1 MRERS
6 EGRRLPLWALLAAL
20 LLVVAAIAAG
30 CGGDDDDEPE
40 GEGDTAAQTDTGG
53 GEATGE
59 PIKIGVFSNNEGA
72 FAPFEGQ
79 TWGGAML
86 PLIARGATPVSGDPT
101 EGVEN
106 AVIAGHPIEIVYGGS
121 DSTPDKAVEEAR
133 RLVEQ
138 EGVDILVGPL
148 SGSEGIAVA
157 NYSKEQ
163 PGVTFVNGISG
174 AQDTTLKV
182 RSPNFF
188 RFHNDGTQ
196 WTAGLGDYAYN
207 ELGWRRVVTIGDD
220 YDFPYSQIA
229 GFVAEFCAIGGQVVE
244 RLWPPLGEEDYSSY
258 IAQIPDDVDGFFMGV
273 GGTGTVAFVNQYQQ
287 LKGNLAD
294 RIMGGIFMTD
304 PVILEEIG
312 DQVTGVVT
320 AGMTSGDSQEPAYLE
335 YAENLG
341 TEYPELEGTASS
353 VFVYGYYTAMEAIA
367 QGLEQVDGDLSDD
380 HAAFRDALSNMTL
393 EAPLGP
399 IRLDEN
405 RQAIMDNF
413 LQQIGEDQT
422 DDGIP
427 DVQTIKT
434 IPEVDQTFAG
444 FFSPETPS
452 PDRTNPKCETAEP
465 PPWTQQ
471 GGGG

>member
-1 MRERS
+1 MRKPG
-6 EGRRLPLWALLAAL
+6 EGRPSRLWILFAAL
-20 LLVVAAIAAG
+20 VIALATIAAG
-30 CGGDDDDEPE
+30 CGGGDDE
-40 GEGDTAAQTDTGG
+40 GAAQTGGATTGG
-53 GEATGE
+53 QATGE
-59 PIKIGVFSNNEGA
+59 AIKIGVFSNNEGP

-86 PLIARGATPVSGDPT
+86 PLINRGATPVGGDPT
-101 EGVEN
+101 DGVNN

-121 DSTPDKAVEEAR
+121 DATPDKAVEEAR

-138 EGVDILVGPL
+138 EKVDILVGPL

-207 ELGWRRVVTIGDD
+207 ELGWRNVVTIGDD

-229 GFVAEFCAIGGQVVE
+229 GFVAEFCSIGGNVSK
-244 RLWPPLGEEDYSSY
+244 RLWPALGEEDYSSF
-258 IAQIPDDVDGFFMGV
+258 ITQIPEDVDGFFMGV
-273 GGTGTVAFVNQYQQ
+273 GGTGTVAFVKQYEQ
-287 LKGNLAD
+287 LRGNLSD

-304 PVILEEIG
+304 PVILKELG
-312 DQVTGVVT
+312 DQVVGVVT
-320 AGMTSGDSQEPAYLE
+320 AGMTAGDSQESSYLDYSNALDTAYPDLK
-335 YAENLG
+335 
-341 TEYPELEGTASS
+341 GTASS
-353 VFVYGYYTAMEAIA
+353 VFAYGYYTAMEAIA
-367 QGLEQVDGDLSDD
+367 QGLEQVNGDLSDD
-380 HAAFRDALSNMTL
+380 HAAFNDALANL
-393 EAPLGP
+393 ELDAPLGT
-399 IRLDEN
+399 IKLDEN

-413 LQQIGEDQT
+413 LQQIVADTTG
-422 DDGIP
+422 DGVP
-427 DVQTIKT
+427 DVKTIKT

-452 PDRTNPKCETAEP
+452 PDRTHPECKTATP
-465 PPWTQQ
+465 PPWTKQ
-471 GGGG
+471 GGGS

>member
-1 MRERS
+1 MRQPG
-6 EGRRLPLWALLAAL
+6 EGRPSRLWILFAAL
-20 LLVVAAIAAG
+20 VLALAAIAAG
-30 CGGDDDDEPE
+30 CGGDNE
-40 GEGDTAAQTDTGG
+40 GTGQTGG
-53 GEATGE
+53 ATTGGQATGE
-59 PIKIGVFSNNEGA
+59 AIKIGIFANNEGP

-86 PLIARGATPVSGDPT
+86 PLINRGATPVSGDPK

-121 DSTPDKAVEEAR
+121 DATPDKAVEEAR

-138 EGVDILVGPL
+138 EKVDILVGPL

-207 ELGWRRVVTIGDD
+207 TLGWRNVVTIGDD

-229 GFVAEFCAIGGQVVE
+229 GFVAEFCSIGGNVTK
-244 RLWPPLGEEDYSSY
+244 RLWPALGEEDYSSF
-258 IAQIPDDVDGFFMGV
+258 ITQIPEDVDGFFMGV
-273 GGTGTVAFVNQYQQ
+273 GGTGTVAFVKQYEQ
-287 LKGNLAD
+287 LRGNLAD
-294 RIMGGIFMTD
+294 KIMGGIFMTD
-304 PVILEEIG
+304 PVILKELG
-312 DQVTGVVT
+312 NQVVGVVT
-320 AGMTSGDSQEPAYLE
+320 AGMTSGDSQESSYLDYSNGLDTAYPDLK
-335 YAENLG
+335 
-341 TEYPELEGTASS
+341 GTASS
-353 VFVYGYYTAMEAIA
+353 VFAYGYYTAMEAIA
-367 QGLEQVDGDLSDD
+367 QGLEQVKGDLSGDQ
-380 HAAFRDALSNMTL
+380 AAFRDALANL
-393 EAPLGP
+393 ELDAPLGT
-399 IRLDEN
+399 IKLDEN

-413 LQQIGEDQT
+413 LQQIVKDTNG
-422 DDGIP
+422 DGVP
-427 DVQTIKT
+427 DVKTIKT
-434 IPEVDQTFAG
+434 IPQVDQTFAG
-444 FFSPETPS
+444 AFSPETPS
-452 PDRTNPKCETAEP
+452 PDRTHPPCKAGTP
-465 PPWTQQ
+465 PPWTKQ

>member
-1 MRERS
+1 MRDRGT
-6 EGRRLPLWALLAAL
+6 GRKHRLWILYVALALVLA
-20 LLVVAAIAAG
+20 VAAAA
-30 CGGDDDDEPE
+30 CGGDDD
-40 GEGDTAAQTDTGG
+40 GGGDTTAATTAADTG
-53 GEATGE
+53 EAAGE
-59 PIKIGVFSNNEGA
+59 PIKIGIFSNNEGA

-86 PLIARGATPVSGDPT
+86 PLISRGATAKSGDPT
-101 EGVEN
+101 EGVDG
-106 AVIAGHPIEIVYGGS
+106 ATIAGHPIEIVYGGS

-163 PGVTFVNGISG
+163 PGVTFVNGIAG
-174 AQDTTLKV
+174 AQDATLKV

-207 ELGWRRVVTIGDD
+207 ELGWRSVVTIGDD

-229 GFVAEFCAIGGQVVE
+229 GFVAEFCSIGGKVTK

-258 IAQIPDDVDGFFMGV
+258 ITQIPEDVDGFFMGV
-273 GGTGTVAFVNQYQQ
+273 GGTGTVAFVKQYGQ
-287 LKGNLAD
+287 LRGNLSD

-304 PVILEEIG
+304 PVILKELG
-312 DQVTGVVT
+312 GQVVGVVT

-335 YAENLG
+335 YTQAIEAAYPDLAG
-341 TEYPELEGTASS
+341 TGSS
-353 VFVYGYYTAMEAIA
+353 VFFYGYYTAIEAIA
-367 QGLEQVDGDLSDD
+367 QALEQVDGDLSDD
-380 HAAFRDALSNMTL
+380 HAAFREALAGLTL
-393 EAPLGP
+393 DAPLGP
-399 IRLDEN
+399 IKLDEN

-413 LQQIGEDQT
+413 LQQIVADNTG
-422 DDGIP
+422 DGVP
-427 DVQTIKT
+427 DVKT
-434 IPEVDQTFAG
+434 LKRIPEVDQTFAG
-444 FFSPETPS
+444 AFSPDTPS
-452 PDRTNPKCETAEP
+452 PDRTNPECKTGTP
-465 PPWTQQ
+465 PPWTTQ
-471 GGGG
+471 GGGS

>member
-1 MRERS
+1 MRTPG
-6 EGRRLPLWALLAAL
+6 EGRPSRLWILFVALVIAL
-20 LLVVAAIAAG
+20 AAIAAG
-30 CGGDDDDEPE
+30 CGGDDE
-40 GEGDTAAQTDTGG
+40 GAGQTGGATTGG
-53 GEATGE
+53 GGTGE
-59 PIKIGVFSNNEGA
+59 AIKIGIFSNNEGG

-86 PLIARGATPVSGDPT
+86 PLINRGATAVSGDPT
-101 EGVEN
+101 EGVTG

-138 EGVDILVGPL
+138 EKVDILVGPL

-207 ELGWRRVVTIGDD
+207 ELGWRNVVTIGDD

-229 GFVAEFCAIGGQVVE
+229 GFVAEFCSIGGKVTE

-258 IAQIPDDVDGFFMGV
+258 ITQIPEDVDGFFMGV
-273 GGTGTVAFVNQYQQ
+273 GGTGTVAFVKQYGQ
-287 LKGNLAD
+287 LRGNLSD
-294 RIMGGIFMTD
+294 KIMGGIFMTD
-304 PVILEEIG
+304 PVILKELG
-312 DQVTGVVT
+312 DQVVGVVT
-320 AGMTSGDSQEPAYLE
+320 AGMTAGDSQESSYLD
-335 YAENLG
+335 YSSALD
-341 TEYPELEGTASS
+341 TAYPELKGTASS
-353 VFVYGYYTAMEAIA
+353 VFAYGYYTAMEAIA
-367 QGLEQVDGDLSDD
+367 QGLEQVKGDLSDD
-380 HAAFRDALSNMTL
+380 HAAFRDALSNL
-393 EAPLGP
+393 ELDAPLGP
-399 IRLDEN
+399 IKLDEN

-413 LQQIGEDQT
+413 LQQIVEDQN
-422 DDGIP
+422 DDGVP
-427 DVQTIKT
+427 DVKTIKT
-434 IPEVDQTFAG
+434 IPQVDETFAG

-452 PDRTNPKCETAEP
+452 PDRTNPECKTADP
-465 PPWTQQ
+465 PPWTKQ

>member
-1 MRERS
+1 MRKPG
-6 EGRRLPLWALLAAL
+6 EGRPSRLWILFAAL
-20 LLVVAAIAAG
+20 VVALAAIAAG
-30 CGGDDDDEPE
+30 CGGDDEE
-40 GEGDTAAQTDTGG
+40 AGQTGG
-53 GEATGE
+53 ATTGGQATGE
-59 PIKIGVFSNNEGA
+59 AIKIGIFSNNEGA

-86 PLIARGATPVSGDPT
+86 PLINRGATAVSGDPT
-101 EGVEN
+101 EGVEG

-138 EGVDILVGPL
+138 EKVDILVGPL

-207 ELGWRRVVTIGDD
+207 ELGWRNVVTIGDD

-229 GFVAEFCAIGGQVVE
+229 GFVAEFCSIGGKVTE

-258 IAQIPDDVDGFFMGV
+258 ITQIPEDVDGFFMGV
-273 GGTGTVAFVNQYQQ
+273 GGTGTVAFVKQYGQ
-287 LKGNLAD
+287 LRGNLSD
-294 RIMGGIFMTD
+294 KIMGGIFMTD
-304 PVILEEIG
+304 PVILKELG
-312 DQVTGVVT
+312 DQVVGVVT
-320 AGMTSGDSQEPAYLE
+320 AGMTAGDSQESSYLDYSSALDTAYPDLK
-335 YAENLG
+335 
-341 TEYPELEGTASS
+341 GTASS
-353 VFVYGYYTAMEAIA
+353 VFAYGYYTAMEAIA
-367 QGLEQVDGDLSDD
+367 QGLEQVEGDLSDG
-380 HAAFRDALSNMTL
+380 HSAFNDVLSNL
-393 EAPLGP
+393 ELDAPLGT
-399 IRLDEN
+399 IKLDEN

-413 LQQIGEDQT
+413 LQQIVADQT
-422 DDGIP
+422 GDDVP
-427 DVQTIKT
+427 DVKTIKT
-434 IPEVDQTFAG
+434 IPQVDQTFAG

-452 PDRTNPKCETAEP
+452 PDRTNPECKTADP
-465 PPWTQQ
+465 PPWTKQ

>member
-1 MRERS
+1 MRTPG
-6 EGRRLPLWALLAAL
+6 EGRPSRLWILFAAL
-20 LLVVAAIAAG
+20 VIALAAIAAG
-30 CGGDDDDEPE
+30 CGGDDEGAGQTGGATTG
-40 GEGDTAAQTDTGG
+40 GEGT
-53 GEATGE
+53 GEA
-59 PIKIGVFSNNEGA
+59 IKIGIFSNNEGA

-86 PLIARGATPVSGDPT
+86 PLINRGATAVSGDPT
-101 EGVEN
+101 EGVEG

-138 EGVDILVGPL
+138 EKVDILVGPL

-207 ELGWRRVVTIGDD
+207 ELGWRNVVTIGDD

-229 GFVAEFCAIGGQVVE
+229 GFVAEFCSIGGKVTE

-258 IAQIPDDVDGFFMGV
+258 ITQIPEDVDGFFMGV
-273 GGTGTVAFVNQYQQ
+273 GGTGTVAFVKQYGQ
-287 LKGNLAD
+287 LRGNLSD
-294 RIMGGIFMTD
+294 KIMGGIFMTD
-304 PVILEEIG
+304 PVILKELG
-312 DQVTGVVT
+312 DQVVGVVT
-320 AGMTSGDSQEPAYLE
+320 AGMTAGDSQESSYLDYSSALDTAYPDLK
-335 YAENLG
+335 
-341 TEYPELEGTASS
+341 GTAQS
-353 VFVYGYYTAMEAIA
+353 VFAYGYYTAMEAIA
-367 QGLEQVDGDLSDD
+367 QGLEQVEGDLSDG
-380 HAAFRDALSNMTL
+380 HSAFNDALSNL
-393 EAPLGP
+393 ELDAPLGT
-399 IRLDEN
+399 IKLDEN

-413 LQQIGEDQT
+413 LQQIVADHTG
-422 DDGIP
+422 DDVP
-427 DVQTIKT
+427 DVKTIKT
-434 IPEVDQTFAG
+434 IPQVDQTFAG

-452 PDRTNPKCETAEP
+452 PDRTNPECKTADP
-465 PPWTQQ
+465 PPWTTQ

>member
-1 MRERS
+1 MRERG
-6 EGRRLPLWALLAAL
+6 EGRPGRLWILLFAA
-20 LLVVAAIAAG
+20 LVVALATTVAA
-30 CGGDDDDEPE
+30 CGGDEE
-40 GEGDTAAQTDTGG
+40 GSATQTGG
-53 GEATGE
+53 ATTGGAATGE
-59 PIKIGVFSNNEGA
+59 AIKIGIFSNNEGA

-86 PLIARGATPVSGDPT
+86 PLINRGATPVSGDPT
-101 EGVEN
+101 EGVN
-106 AVIAGHPIEIVYGGS
+106 GAVIAGHPIEIVYGGS

-138 EGVDILVGPL
+138 ENVDILVGPL

-207 ELGWRRVVTIGDD
+207 ELGWRNVVTIGDD

-229 GFVAEFCAIGGQVVE
+229 GFVAEFCSIGGNVTK

-258 IAQIPDDVDGFFMGV
+258 ITQIPEDVDGFFMGV
-273 GGTGTVAFVNQYQQ
+273 GGTGTVAFVKQYGQ
-287 LKGNLAD
+287 LRGNLSD
-294 RIMGGIFMTD
+294 QIMGGIFMTD
-304 PVILEEIG
+304 PVILKELG
-312 DQVTGVVT
+312 DQVVGVVT
-320 AGMTSGDSQEPAYLE
+320 AGMTAGDSQESSYLDYANGLGEAY
-335 YAENLG
+335 
-341 TEYPELEGTASS
+341 PDLEGTASS
-353 VFVYGYYTAMEAIA
+353 VFAYGYYTAMEAIA

-380 HAAFRDALSNMTL
+380 HAAFREALSNL
-393 EAPLGP
+393 ELDAPLGT
-399 IRLDEN
+399 IKLDEN

-413 LQQIGEDQT
+413 LQQIVADTTG
-422 DDGIP
+422 DGVP
-427 DVQTIKT
+427 DVKTIKT

-452 PDRTNPKCETAEP
+452 PDRTNPECKTATP
-465 PPWTQQ
+465 PPWTKQ
-471 GGGG
+471 GGGS

>member
-1 MRERS
+1 MRTPG
-6 EGRRLPLWALLAAL
+6 EGRPSRLWILFAAL
-20 LLVVAAIAAG
+20 VVVLATIAAG
-30 CGGDDDDEPE
+30 CGGDDE
-40 GEGDTAAQTDTGG
+40 GAGQTGGATTG

-59 PIKIGVFSNNEGA
+59 AIKIGIFSNNEGA

-86 PLIARGATPVSGDPT
+86 PLINRGATAVSGDPT
-101 EGVEN
+101 EGVEG

-138 EGVDILVGPL
+138 EKVDILVGPL

-207 ELGWRRVVTIGDD
+207 ELGWRNVVTIGDD

-229 GFVAEFCAIGGQVVE
+229 GFVAEFCSIGGKVSE

-258 IAQIPDDVDGFFMGV
+258 ITQIPEDVDGFFMGV
-273 GGTGTVAFVNQYQQ
+273 GGTGTVAFVKQYGQ
-287 LKGNLAD
+287 LRGNLSD
-294 RIMGGIFMTD
+294 KIMGGIFMTD
-304 PVILEEIG
+304 PVILKELG
-312 DQVTGVVT
+312 DQVVGVVT
-320 AGMTSGDSQEPAYLE
+320 AGMTAGDSQESSYLDYSSALDTAYPDLK
-335 YAENLG
+335 
-341 TEYPELEGTASS
+341 GTASS
-353 VFVYGYYTAMEAIA
+353 VFAYGYYTAMEAIA
-367 QGLEQVDGDLSDD
+367 QGLEQVEGDLSDD
-380 HAAFRDALSNMTL
+380 QAAFQDALSNL
-393 EAPLGP
+393 ELDAPLGT
-399 IRLDEN
+399 IKLDEN

-413 LQQIGEDQT
+413 LQQIVKDNNG
-422 DDGIP
+422 DGVP
-427 DVQTIKT
+427 DVKTIKT
-434 IPEVDQTFAG
+434 IPQVDQTFAG

-452 PDRTNPKCETAEP
+452 PDRTNPECKTADP
-465 PPWTQQ
+465 PPWTKQ

>member
-1 MRERS
+1 MRTPG
-6 EGRRLPLWALLAAL
+6 EGRPSRLWILFAAL
-20 LLVVAAIAAG
+20 VVALAAIAAG
-30 CGGDDDDEPE
+30 CGGDDE
-40 GEGDTAAQTDTGG
+40 GAGQTGGATTGG
-53 GEATGE
+53 GGTGE
-59 PIKIGVFSNNEGA
+59 AIKIGIFSNNEGA

-86 PLIARGATPVSGDPT
+86 PLINRGATAVSGDPT
-101 EGVEN
+101 EGVKG

-138 EGVDILVGPL
+138 EKVDILVGPL

-207 ELGWRRVVTIGDD
+207 ELGWRNVVTIGDD

-229 GFVAEFCAIGGQVVE
+229 GFVAEFCSIGGKVTE

-258 IAQIPDDVDGFFMGV
+258 ITQIPENVDGFFMGV
-273 GGTGTVAFVNQYQQ
+273 GGTGTVAFVKQYGQ
-287 LKGNLAD
+287 LRGNLSD
-294 RIMGGIFMTD
+294 KIMGGIFMTD
-304 PVILEEIG
+304 PVILKELG
-312 DQVTGVVT
+312 DQVVGVVT
-320 AGMTSGDSQEPAYLE
+320 AGMTAGDSQESSYLDYSSALDTAYPDLK
-335 YAENLG
+335 
-341 TEYPELEGTASS
+341 GTASS
-353 VFVYGYYTAMEAIA
+353 VFAYGYYTAMEAIA
-367 QGLEQVDGDLSDD
+367 QGLEQVEGDLSDG
-380 HAAFRDALSNMTL
+380 HSAFNDALSNL
-393 EAPLGP
+393 ELDAPLGT
-399 IRLDEN
+399 IKLDEN

-413 LQQIGEDQT
+413 LQQIVADQT
-422 DDGIP
+422 GDDVP
-427 DVQTIKT
+427 DVKTIKT
-434 IPEVDQTFAG
+434 IPQVDQTFAG

-452 PDRTNPKCETAEP
+452 PDRTNPECKTADP
-465 PPWTQQ
+465 PPWTKQ

>member
-1 MRERS
+1 MRKPG
-6 EGRRLPLWALLAAL
+6 EGRPSRLWILFAAL
-20 LLVVAAIAAG
+20 VLALAAIATG
-30 CGGDDDDEPE
+30 CGGDEE
-40 GEGDTAAQTDTGG
+40 GAGQTGG
-53 GEATGE
+53 ATTGGQATGE
-59 PIKIGVFSNNEGA
+59 AIKIGIFANNEGP

-86 PLIARGATPVSGDPT
+86 PLINRGATPVSGDPT
-101 EGVEN
+101 KGVEN
-106 AVIAGHPIEIVYGGS
+106 AVIAGHPIELVYGGS
-121 DSTPDKAVEEAR
+121 DATPDKAVEEAR

-138 EGVDILVGPL
+138 EKVDILVGPL

-207 ELGWRRVVTIGDD
+207 TLGWRNVVTIGDD

-229 GFVAEFCAIGGQVVE
+229 GFVAEFCSIGGNVTK

-258 IAQIPDDVDGFFMGV
+258 ITQIPEDVDGFFMGV
-273 GGTGTVAFVNQYQQ
+273 GGTGTVAFVKQYEQ
-287 LKGNLAD
+287 LRGNLAD

-304 PVILEEIG
+304 PVILKELG
-312 DQVTGVVT
+312 NQVVGVVT
-320 AGMTSGDSQEPAYLE
+320 AGMTAGDSQESSYLDYSSALDTAYPDLK
-335 YAENLG
+335 
-341 TEYPELEGTASS
+341 GTASS
-353 VFVYGYYTAMEAIA
+353 VFAYGYYTAMEAIA
-367 QGLEQVDGDLSDD
+367 QALEQVKGDLSDG
-380 HAAFRDALSNMTL
+380 HSAFNDALANL
-393 EAPLGP
+393 ELDAPLGT
-399 IRLDEN
+399 IKLDEN

-413 LQQIGEDQT
+413 LQQIVKDNTG
-422 DDGIP
+422 DDVP
-427 DVQTIKT
+427 DVKTIKT
-434 IPEVDQTFAG
+434 IPQVDQTFAG
-444 FFSPETPS
+444 AFSPETPS
-452 PDRTNPKCETAEP
+452 PDRTHPPCKKGTP
-465 PPWTQQ
+465 PPWTKQ

>member
-1 MRERS
+1 MQKPGERRPS
-6 EGRRLPLWALLAAL
+6 RLWILLAAVV
-20 LLVVAAIAAG
+20 LVLAVGVAA
-30 CGGDDDDEPE
+30 CGGDDE
-40 GEGDTAAQTDTGG
+40 GAGQTGG
-53 GEATGE
+53 ATTGGDGTGEA
-59 PIKIGVFSNNEGA
+59 IKIGIFSNNEGA

-86 PLIARGATPVSGDPT
+86 PLINRGATAASGDPT
-101 EGVEN
+101 EGVTG

-138 EGVDILVGPL
+138 EKVDILVGPL

-163 PGVTFVNGISG
+163 PGITFVNGISG

-207 ELGWRRVVTIGDD
+207 ELGWRNVVTIGDD

-229 GFVAEFCAIGGQVVE
+229 GFVAEFCSIGGKVTE

-258 IAQIPDDVDGFFMGV
+258 ITQIPEDVDGFFMGV
-273 GGTGTVAFVNQYQQ
+273 GGTGTVAFVKQYGQ
-287 LKGNLAD
+287 LRGNLSD
-294 RIMGGIFMTD
+294 KIMGGIFMTD
-304 PVILEEIG
+304 PVILKELG
-312 DQVTGVVT
+312 DQVVGVVT
-320 AGMTSGDSQEPAYLE
+320 AGMTAGDSQESSYLDYSSALDTAYPDLK
-335 YAENLG
+335 
-341 TEYPELEGTASS
+341 GTASS
-353 VFVYGYYTAMEAIA
+353 VFAYGYYTAMEAIA
-367 QGLEQVDGDLSDD
+367 QALEQVKGDLSGDQ
-380 HAAFRDALSNMTL
+380 AAFREALSNL
-393 EAPLGP
+393 ELDAPLGT
-399 IRLDEN
+399 IKLDEN

-413 LQQIGEDQT
+413 LQQIVADATG
-422 DDGIP
+422 DDVP
-427 DVQTIKT
+427 DVKTIKT
-434 IPEVDQTFAG
+434 IPQVDQTFAG
-444 FFSPETPS
+444 AFSPETPS
-452 PDRTNPKCETAEP
+452 PDRTNPSCEKGTP

-471 GGGG
+471 GGG

>member
-1 MRERS
+1 MRTPG
-6 EGRRLPLWALLAAL
+6 EGRPSRLWILFVALVIAL
-20 LLVVAAIAAG
+20 AAIAAG
-30 CGGDDDDEPE
+30 CGGDDE
-40 GEGDTAAQTDTGG
+40 GAGQTGGATTGG
-53 GEATGE
+53 GGTGE
-59 PIKIGVFSNNEGA
+59 AIKIGIFSNNEGG

-86 PLIARGATPVSGDPT
+86 PLINRGATAVSGDPT
-101 EGVEN
+101 EGVTG

-138 EGVDILVGPL
+138 EKVDILVGPL

-163 PGVTFVNGISG
+163 PGVTFVNGVSG

-207 ELGWRRVVTIGDD
+207 ELGWRNVVTIGDD

-229 GFVAEFCAIGGQVVE
+229 GFVAEFCSIGGKVTE

-258 IAQIPDDVDGFFMGV
+258 ITQIPEDVDGFFMGV
-273 GGTGTVAFVNQYQQ
+273 GGTGTVAFVKQYGQ
-287 LKGNLAD
+287 LRGNLSD
-294 RIMGGIFMTD
+294 KIMGGIFMTD
-304 PVILEEIG
+304 PVILKELG
-312 DQVTGVVT
+312 DQVVGVVT
-320 AGMTSGDSQEPAYLE
+320 AGMTAGDSQESSYLD
-335 YAENLG
+335 YSSALD
-341 TEYPELEGTASS
+341 TAYPELKGTASS
-353 VFVYGYYTAMEAIA
+353 VFAYGYYTAMEAIA
-367 QGLEQVDGDLSDD
+367 QGLEQVKGDLSDD
-380 HAAFRDALSNMTL
+380 HAAFRDALSNL
-393 EAPLGP
+393 ELDAPLGP
-399 IRLDEN
+399 IKLDEN

-413 LQQIGEDQT
+413 LQQIVEDQN
-422 DDGIP
+422 DDGVP
-427 DVQTIKT
+427 DVKTIKT
-434 IPEVDQTFAG
+434 IPQVDETFAG

-452 PDRTNPKCETAEP
+452 PDRTNPECKTADP
-465 PPWTQQ
+465 PPWTKQ

>member
-1 MRERS
+1 MRD
-6 EGRRLPLWALLAAL
+6 GRESGRLRLWALLTAL
-20 LLVVAAIAAG
+20 VLVVGLSAAA
-30 CGGDDDDEPE
+30 CGGDDDD
-40 GEGDTAAQTDTGG
+40 GGDAAGTSADTATGG

-59 PIKIGVFSNNEGA
+59 PIKIGIFSNNEGA

-86 PLIARGATPVSGDPT
+86 PLIERGATPASGDPT
-101 EGVEN
+101 DGVEN

-138 EGVDILVGPL
+138 EEVDILVGPL

-163 PGVTFVNGISG
+163 PGTTFVNGISG

-207 ELGWRRVVTIGDD
+207 ELGWRNVVTIGDD

-229 GFVAEFCAIGGQVVE
+229 GFVAEFCSIGGNVSE

-258 IAQIPDDVDGFFMGV
+258 ITQIPEDVDGFFMGV
-273 GGTGTVAFVNQYQQ
+273 GGTGTVAFVKQYGQ
-287 LKGNLAD
+287 LRGNLAD
-294 RIMGGIFMTD
+294 KIMGGIFMTD
-304 PVILEEIG
+304 PVILQELG
-312 DQVTGVVT
+312 DQVVGVVT

-335 YAENLG
+335 YAEALG
-341 TEYPELEGTASS
+341 EAYPELEGTASS
-353 VFVYGYYTAMEAIA
+353 VFAYGYYTAMQAIA
-367 QGLEQVDGDLSDD
+367 EALEEVEGDLSGE
-380 HAAFRDALSNMTL
+380 HEAFREALSNL
-393 EAPLGP
+393 ELDAPLGT

-413 LQQIGEDQT
+413 LQQIVADTTG
-422 DDGIP
+422 DGVP
-427 DVQTIKT
+427 DVKTIKT

-452 PDRTNPKCETAEP
+452 PDRENPACEAADP
-465 PPWTQQ
+465 PPWTVQ
-471 GGGG
+471 GGGGE

>member
-1 MRERS
+1 MRKPG
-6 EGRRLPLWALLAAL
+6 EGRPSRFWILLAAL
-20 LLVVAAIAAG
+20 VLALAASVAA
-30 CGGDDDDEPE
+30 CGGDDEDA
-40 GEGDTAAQTDTGG
+40 GQTGG
-53 GEATGE
+53 ATTAGGVTGEA
-59 PIKIGVFSNNEGA
+59 IKIGIFSNNEGA

-86 PLIARGATPVSGDPT
+86 PLINRGATAVSGDPT
-101 EGVEN
+101 EGVTG

-121 DSTPDKAVEEAR
+121 DSTPDRAVEEAR

-138 EGVDILVGPL
+138 EKVDILVGPL

-207 ELGWRRVVTIGDD
+207 ELGWRNVVTIGDD

-229 GFVAEFCAIGGQVVE
+229 GFVAEFCSIGGKVTE

-258 IAQIPDDVDGFFMGV
+258 ITQIPEDVDGFFMGV
-273 GGTGTVAFVNQYQQ
+273 GGTGTVAFVKQYGQ
-287 LKGNLAD
+287 LRGNLAD
-294 RIMGGIFMTD
+294 KIMGGIFMTD
-304 PVILEEIG
+304 PVILKELG
-312 DQVTGVVT
+312 DQVVGVVT
-320 AGMTSGDSQEPAYLE
+320 AGMTAGDSQDSSYVEYSGALDTAYPDLK
-335 YAENLG
+335 
-341 TEYPELEGTASS
+341 GTASS
-353 VFVYGYYTAMEAIA
+353 VFAYGYYTAMEAIA
-367 QGLEQVDGDLSDD
+367 QGLEQVEGDLSDD
-380 HAAFRDALSNMTL
+380 QAAFREALSNL
-393 EAPLGP
+393 ELDAPLGT
-399 IRLDEN
+399 ITLDEN

-413 LQQIGEDQT
+413 LQQIVADATG
-422 DDGIP
+422 DGVP
-427 DVQTIKT
+427 DVKTIKT
-434 IPEVDQTFAG
+434 IPQVDQTFAG

-452 PDRTNPKCETAEP
+452 PDRTNPECKTADP
-465 PPWTQQ
+465 PPWTEQ

>member
-1 MRERS
+1 MRKPG
-6 EGRRLPLWALLAAL
+6 EGRPSRLWILFAAL
-20 LLVVAAIAAG
+20 VIALATIAAG
-30 CGGDDDDEPE
+30 CGGGDDE
-40 GEGDTAAQTDTGG
+40 GAAQTGGATTGG
-53 GEATGE
+53 QATGE
-59 PIKIGVFSNNEGA
+59 AIKIGVFSNNEGP

-86 PLIARGATPVSGDPT
+86 PLIDRGATPVSGDPT
-101 EGVEN
+101 EGVDN

-121 DSTPDKAVEEAR
+121 DATPDKAVEEAR

-138 EGVDILVGPL
+138 EKVDILVGPL

-207 ELGWRRVVTIGDD
+207 ELGWRNVVTIGDD

-229 GFVAEFCAIGGQVVE
+229 GFVAEFCSIGGNVSK
-244 RLWPPLGEEDYSSY
+244 RLWPALGEEDYSSF
-258 IAQIPDDVDGFFMGV
+258 ITQIPEDVDGFFMGV
-273 GGTGTVAFVNQYQQ
+273 GGTGTVAFVKQYEQ
-287 LKGNLAD
+287 LRGNLSD

-304 PVILEEIG
+304 PVILKELG
-312 DQVTGVVT
+312 DQVVGVVT
-320 AGMTSGDSQEPAYLE
+320 AGMTAGDSQESSYLDYSNALDTAYPDLK
-335 YAENLG
+335 
-341 TEYPELEGTASS
+341 GTASS
-353 VFVYGYYTAMEAIA
+353 VFAYGYYTAMEAIA
-367 QGLEQVDGDLSDD
+367 QGLEQVNGDLSDD
-380 HAAFRDALSNMTL
+380 HAAFNDALANL
-393 EAPLGP
+393 ELDAPLGT
-399 IRLDEN
+399 IKLDEN

-413 LQQIGEDQT
+413 LQQIVADTTG
-422 DDGIP
+422 DGVP
-427 DVQTIKT
+427 DVKTIKT

-452 PDRTNPKCETAEP
+452 PDRTNPECKTATP
-465 PPWTQQ
+465 PPWTKQ
-471 GGGG
+471 GGGS

>member
-1 MRERS
+1 MRERGK
-6 EGRRLPLWALLAAL
+6 GRTSRFMILLFAAL
-20 LLVVAAIAAG
+20 AIALATTVAA
-30 CGGDDDDEPE
+30 CGGDDEESGTPTS
-40 GEGDTAAQTDTGG
+40 GATGGGTTG

-59 PIKIGVFSNNEGA
+59 PIKIGIFANNEGP

-86 PLIARGATPVSGDPT
+86 PLINRGATPVSGDPT

-106 AVIAGHPIEIVYGGS
+106 AVIAGHPIEFVYGGS
-121 DSTPDKAVEEAR
+121 DATPDKAVEEAR

-138 EGVDILVGPL
+138 ENVDILIGPL

-207 ELGWRRVVTIGDD
+207 ELGWRNVVTIGDD

-229 GFVAEFCAIGGQVVE
+229 GFVAEFCSIGGNVTK
-244 RLWPPLGEEDYSSY
+244 RLWPALGEEDYSSF
-258 IAQIPDDVDGFFMGV
+258 ITQIPEDVDGFFMGV
-273 GGTGTVAFVNQYQQ
+273 GGTGTVAFVKQYEQ
-287 LKGNLAD
+287 LRGNLSD

-304 PVILEEIG
+304 PVILKELG
-312 DQVTGVVT
+312 NQVVGVVT
-320 AGMTSGDSQEPAYLE
+320 AGMTSGDSTEPAYLE
-335 YAENLG
+335 YANGLG
-341 TEYPELEGTASS
+341 EAYPDLKGTASS
-353 VFVYGYYTAMEAIA
+353 VFAYGYYTAMEAIVQA
-367 QGLEQVDGDLSDD
+367 LEQVDGDLSDD
-380 HAAFRDALSNMTL
+380 HAALNDALANL
-393 EAPLGP
+393 ELDAPLGP
-399 IRLDEN
+399 IKLDEN

-413 LQQIGEDQT
+413 LQQIVEDNT
-422 DDGIP
+422 GDGVP
-427 DVQTIKT
+427 DVKTIKR

-444 FFSPETPS
+444 AFSPDTPS
-452 PDRTNPKCETAEP
+452 PDRENPECKEGTP

-471 GGGG
+471 GGG